1 MKKKILITSLLALFI
16 SACNSNL
23 NLASLDEN
31 SLISTQSIQSNTNNL
46 DYLEKL
52 IDFSTGTKNTYN
64 NYNVKFYI
72 DGPEAFP
79 AMKNAILSAKKSIYM
94 ETFIFKNDYTG
105 REFSDALIQKAKEGV
120 EVKFLYDHLGN
131 TDIRLMN
138 NMVRNGVHV
147 EGYNKGVITSKGAN
161 ITHRKI
167 LIIDGKVAFTGG
179 MNIGNEYST
188 GKWHD
193 THVSYEGEAVKE
205 TLKEFLYDW
214 KKAGGTITPRMYE
227 ALNIKFEKTENK
239 TYPMRVTV
247 TSPHEKGK
255 EEDIKRMLF
264 AVIDGAKDNIK
275 ISMPYFSDDE
285 LIERL
290 IMAKKRGVK
299 VLALIPAKSDSGK
312 LIDQVSDIT
321 SNQLTKEG
329 VEVYRGGVKN
339 NTFNHSKVMT
349 VDNVWTTIGSC
360 NADRRA
366 FHVNQELNVSISDP
380 EFTQEFNRRYFDYHL
395 TNSEKWEYKNFS
407 WSKKLLHSLI
417 EKLDYFI

>member
-1 MKKKILITSLLALFI
+1 MNKKLLISILAVLSI

-23 NLASLDEN
+23 NLASLQEN
-31 SLISTQSIQSNTNNL
+31 NLISTQSLQSDNNL
-46 DYLEKL
+46 DYLERL
-52 IDFSTGTKNTYN
+52 IDFSTGTKRTYN
-64 NYNVKFYI
+64 NYNLKFYI

-79 AMKNAILSAKKSIYM
+79 AMKNFILSAKKSIYL

-105 REFSDALIQKAKEGV
+105 REFADALVKKAKEGV

-138 NMVRNGVHV
+138 YMVKNGVHV
-147 EGYNKGVITSKGAN
+147 EGYNKSIITSKGTN

-167 LIIDGKVAFTGG
+167 LIIDGKIGLTGG

-193 THVSYEGEAVKE
+193 THMSFEGEAVTE
-205 TLKEFLYDW
+205 MLKEFIYDW
-214 KKAGGTITPRMYE
+214 KKAGGNITPRMYE
-227 ALNIKFEKTENK
+227 ALNIKFPKFEGK

-255 EEDIKRMLF
+255 EEDIKRMF
-264 AVIDGAKDNIK
+264 MAVIDGAKDNIK
-275 ISMPYFSDDE
+275 VSIPYFSDDE
-285 LIERL
+285 FVERL
-290 IMAKKRGVK
+290 ILAKKRGVK
-299 VLALIPAKSDSGK
+299 VIVLIPMKSDHK
-312 LIDQVSDIT
+312 IVDQISEIT
-321 SNQLTKEG
+321 SNQLVKG
-329 VEVYRGGVKN
+329 GIEVYRGGVKN

-349 VDNVWTTIGSC
+349 VDNIWTTIGSC

-366 FHVNQELNVSISDP
+366 FHVNQELNVAVSDA

-395 TNSEKWEYKNFS
+395 SNSEKWEYKNVS
-407 WSKKLLHSLI
+407 WGKKVLQALI
-417 EKLDYFI
+417 EKLDYFF